1 MSETIAWILENMSFA
16 TLMLAVVLG
25 VVGGL
30 RLKHGNQGRLEPL
43 MFWVLLLFVGV
54 TGLYTGGYHCFMPQ
68 LAAETIGWS
77 DSPFQ
82 WEVGIADFTIGVLG
96 VMGAW
101 ASRSFRWAVVV
112 ALCIWFWG
120 DAIGHVRQMNI
131 AENYAPG
138 NAGSWFWVDVFGP
151 FFLLIAHSLNRGDKR
166 LK

>member
-1 MSETIAWILENMSFA
+1 MSFA

-96 VMGAW
+96 VMGGVGEPVISLGGRCGALHLVLGRRNW
-101 ASRSFRWAVVV
+101 PRSPNEHRRK
-112 ALCIWFWG
+112 L
-120 DAIGHVRQMNI
+120 R
-131 AENYAPG
+131 
-138 NAGSWFWVDVFGP
+138 AG
-151 FFLLIAHSLNRGDKR
+151 
-166 LK
+166 